1 MLLPPPPYQAG
12 VNNNKP
18 IINNIIVHID
28 LLGTYCVRAC
38 YPLYL
43 RESSDIPLSG
53 GFLSTAGGHRARVRT
68 REASLSPAMPWTHS
82 CRRMGNHVH
91 G

>member
-28 LLGTYCVRAC
+28 LLGTYCVLGVLKRSFFWAMGMHC
-38 YPLYL
+38 QAKQTLVLP
-43 RESSDIPLSG
+43 
-53 GFLSTAGGHRARVRT
+53 HRLLQQV
-68 REASLSPAMPWTHS
+68 EI
-82 CRRMGNHVH
+82 
-91 G
+91 